1 MIRNVV
7 NTAVILEQ
15 ITAGFHAVAA
25 DINTGTGN
33 QPSLAFLLS
42 AEGGILSLLQTVGYL
57 WMGLLLFIGMMVTH
71 NYTVGKNALTCVATI
86 VGMAFIMFM
95 GLLFSSLMGKMVSF
109 VTNIIDEIS
118 YRL

>member
-1 MIRNVV
+1 MKDI
-7 NTAVILEQ
+7 
-15 ITAGFHAVAA
+15 FVASCYCLTPLVLLTLPA
-25 DINTGTGN
+25 TIASN
-33 QPSLAFLLS
+33 FLLS
-42 AEGGILSLLQTVGYL
+42 AEGGIIALLSALGYL